1 MKFARFSE
9 FDSFIEAITPS
20 EQIICVRLRSLILD
34 NFPDLKE
41 KFAYGAPFYHRN
53 ARVCFLYPA
62 SLPYSGISTGVSF
75 GFNKGYLLS
84 NEQGLLDMGT
94 RKEVAYIALQ
104 HEKDINEAA
113 FLEILHEA
121 VLIDSEMSSGKKKK
135 R

>member
-1 MKFARFSE
+1 MCPATVINFGQFPRFKGE
-9 FDSFIEAITPS
+9 V
-20 EQIICVRLRSLILD
+20 CLRRS
-34 NFPDLKE
+34 
-41 KFAYGAPFYHRN
+41 FYHRN

-135 R
+135 AVVESLSNRQLLHYN